1 MGTKHHLSMNTHFIR
16 HLFFC
21 LALLVVRSAATLA
34 QPAFPPTADDLCYN
48 CVPLGYEKVSEVYE
62 PAISSPAYYGLMVGT
77 WVPYNGQNVP
87 DPPSEYSQSL
97 GTITNDFVTL
107 RSANNAQGNVSEA
120 IKATVT
126 GFKPNR
132 SYSFTYSVLSS
143 SLASTTYG
151 KSAKMKIATGGQIPL
166 FVAEDETVF
175 GNSRN
180 VWITKTMT
188 FTALSETLVFTL
200 SAGEMDP
207 GSIGFVNFDI
217 NDYPFICNAGTE
229 DIFGNH
235 PDVNILCPNTTF
247 DLTTLVSNPPVGV
260 ENVWYTDAHHTEA
273 NKVADPTAVPA
284 GTYYLFRYDP
294 EYECYNVQAS
304 NSKVEVKDLGDVA
317 LQTDKLSNACP
328 ATSVNLIAQVQGTLP
343 ANHVVRWYTTKDR
356 STPPVQFANSVSTA
370 GTYYAFLLNLSA
382 NCFYQGV
389 SEDSIEV
396 TINAPCCQAGTEQ
409 VKLTSGNIN
418 VDCGQTANLNSLLSA
433 NNVIPNGTLVVWF
446 ATKDRAP
453 GTVVFTPQAVAAG
466 KYYAFIYD
474 DAAKCYNTEIS
485 NAEVTVT
492 GMNGTQVPLDKTLL
506 NNQCPAKT
514 VDLHT
519 SYSVTPPPGFQIVFF
534 TTPNH
539 APGTIVLSNA
549 NTTGK
554 YYAFYFN
561 ATTGCFN
568 TDNSKAIVDV
578 VIIDCTICQATGSD
592 QVELKTDSKTNLCP
606 ATTIDLYSTVQTG
619 AVPAGTEVVWFDNPY
634 HLGTPLTAA
643 EAAAISSSNRYYAF
657 LHDTGNA
664 DCYNTGLSESFV
676 DVTINAP
683 CPPVCNAGSSQVAL
697 KSNPATNTC
706 PSTTVNLTSRLE
718 GILPAFPPG
727 LKYAWFDNK
736 HHEGL
741 PLSNVN
747 QIAADGDYYVFIYD
761 EVNNCYNTDESTSFV
776 KVILQEC
783 KVYTN
788 IKVKLQGAMS
798 FNTDMH
804 NNLRTSNLLP
814 TTDPYNLGSDGPSAF
829 VNNITDWVK
838 VEIRSAADPSV
849 ILEAKSFML
858 KTDGT
863 LERYDGASLVPPY
876 FKPVFEPVHIV
887 VRHRNHVAV
896 MSKKIDD
903 FSLGSVDYDFTTGL
917 QQAYNDG
924 SAPVQMIEVN
934 GVWCM
939 SAGDLTGDETLDD
952 TDNTS
957 MSTLFHQ
964 GVMNQY
970 IPADLNMDGV
980 VDDVDLSLFNR
991 SYYNG
996 LFSII
1001 TKY

>member
-1 MGTKHHLSMNTHFIR
+1 MNTHFIR

-21 LALLVVRSAATLA
+21 LALLLVGSVATLA

-48 CVPLGYEKVSEVYE
+48 CVPLGYEKVSATYE
-62 PAISSPAYYGLMVGT
+62 PAVSNPTYYGSMVGT
-77 WVPYNGQNVP
+77 WVPFNGQNVP

-97 GTITNDFVTL
+97 GTITHDFVTL

-126 GFKPNR
+126 GFKLNKN
-132 SYSFTYSVLSS
+132 YSFTYSVLSS

-151 KSAKMKIATGGQIPL
+151 KSAKMTVATADQIPI
-166 FVAEDETVF
+166 AEDETVF
-175 GNSRN
+175 GDSKN

-188 FTALSETLVFTL
+188 FTASSETLVFIL

-217 NDYPFICNAGTE
+217 NDYPFVCNAGAG
-229 DIFGNH
+229 DI
-235 PDVNILCPNTTF
+235 PVSQSEVNILCPNTTF
-247 DLTTLVSNPPVGV
+247 DLTTLVSNPPAGI

-328 ATSVNLIAQVQGTLP
+328 ATSVNLIAQVQGALP
-343 ANHVVRWYTTKDR
+343 ANHAVRWYTTKDR
-356 STPPVQFANSVSTA
+356 STPPIQFANSVSAA
-370 GTYYAFLLNLSA
+370 GTYYAFLVNLTS
-382 NCFYQGV
+382 NCFYRQI

-396 TINAPCCQAGTEQ
+396 TMSQCCQAGTEQ
-409 VKLTSGNIN
+409 VKLISGNIN
-418 VDCGQTANLNSLLSA
+418 VDCGETANLNSLVSA
-433 NNVIPNGTLVVWF
+433 NNVIPDGMLVVWF
-446 ATKDRAP
+446 TTKDRAP
-453 GTVVFTPQAVAAG
+453 GTVVFTPHAVAAG

-474 DAAKCYNTEIS
+474 DGAKCYNAEIS
-485 NAEVTVT
+485 NAEVIVT
-492 GMNGTQVPLDKTLL
+492 GMNGTQVPLDKTTLI
-506 NNQCPAKT
+506 NQCPAKF
-514 VDLHT
+514 VDLHS
-519 SYSVTPPPGFQIVFF
+519 SYSVTPPNGFAVVFF
-534 TTPNH
+534 TTKNH
-539 APGTIVLSNA
+539 APGTMVLGNA

-561 ATTGCFN
+561 EITECFN
-568 TDNSKAIVDV
+568 TDDSKAEVQVVIVD
-578 VIIDCTICQATGSD
+578 CTPCQVTGSE
-592 QVELKTDSKTNLCP
+592 QVDLKTGSKINLCP
-606 ATTIDLYSTVQTG
+606 ATTVDLYSTIQNG
-619 AVPAGTEVVWFDNPY
+619 SVPPGSEVVWFDNPY
-634 HLGTPLTAA
+634 HWGTALTFA
-643 EAAAISSSNRYYAF
+643 EASSISVTKRYYAF
-657 LHDTGNA
+657 LHDIIDVG
-664 DCYNTGLSESFV
+664 CYNTGVSESFV

-697 KSNPATNTC
+697 KANPATNPC
-706 PSTTVNLTSRLE
+706 PGTTVNLSSRLE
-718 GILPAFPPG
+718 DLLPAFPPG
-727 LKYAWFDNK
+727 LSYAWFDNK

-741 PLSNVN
+741 PLTNVDN
-747 QIAADGDYYVFIYD
+747 IASDGDYYVFIYD

-838 VEIRSAADPSV
+838 VEIRSAADPSL

-896 MSKKIDD
+896 MSNKIDD

>member
-1 MGTKHHLSMNTHFIR
+1 MNTHFIR

-21 LALLVVRSAATLA
+21 LALLLVGSVATLA

-48 CVPLGYEKVSEVYE
+48 CVPLGYEKVSAAYE
-62 PAISSPAYYGLMVGT
+62 PATSSPAYYGSMVGT
-77 WVPYNGQNVP
+77 WVPYNGQTVP
-87 DPPSEYSQSL
+87 DPPSEYSQST
-97 GTITNDFVTL
+97 GTITNHFVTL

-126 GFKPNR
+126 GFKPNKN
-132 SYSFTYSVLSS
+132 YSFTYSVLSS

-151 KSAKMKIATGGQIPL
+151 KSAKMTVATADQIPI
-166 FVAEDETVF
+166 AEDETAF
-175 GNSRN
+175 GDSKN

-188 FTALSETLVFTL
+188 FTASSETLVFIL

-217 NDYPFICNAGTE
+217 NDYPFACNAGTG
-229 DIFGNH
+229 DI
-235 PDVNILCPNTTF
+235 PVSQSEVNILCPNTTF
-247 DLTTLVSNPPVGV
+247 DLTTLVSNPPAGI

-273 NKVADPTAVPA
+273 NKIADPTAVPA

-294 EYECYNVQAS
+294 EYECFNIQAS

-382 NCFYQGV
+382 NCFYRGV

-409 VKLTSGNIN
+409 VKLISGNIN

-474 DAAKCYNTEIS
+474 DAAKCYNAVTS
-485 NAEVTVT
+485 DAEVTVS
-492 GMNGTQVPLDKTLL
+492 GMNGTQVPLDKTTLI
-506 NNQCPAKT
+506 NQCPAQT
-514 VDLHT
+514 VNLHS
-519 SYSVTPPPGFQIVFF
+519 SYSVTPPAGFQIVFY
-534 TTPNH
+534 TTKNH

-561 ATTGCFN
+561 AVTGCFN
-568 TDNSKAIVDV
+568 TDDSKAEVQVVIVD
-578 VIIDCTICQATGSD
+578 CTPCQVTGSE
-592 QVELKTDSKTNLCP
+592 QVDLKTDSKSNLCP
-606 ATTIDLYSTVQTG
+606 STTVDLYSTIQNG
-619 AVPAGTEVVWFDNPY
+619 SIPPGSEVVWFDNPY
-634 HLGTPLTAA
+634 HWGTALTVV
-643 EAAAISSSNRYYAF
+643 EASSISATKRYYAF
-657 LHDTGNA
+657 LHDIIDVG
-664 DCYNTGLSESFV
+664 CYNTGVSESFV

-683 CPPVCNAGSSQVAL
+683 CPPVCNAGSNQVSL
-697 KSNPATNTC
+697 KPNPATNTC
-706 PSTTVNLTSRLE
+706 PGTTVNLTSRLE

-727 LKYAWFDNK
+727 LKYTWFDNK

-741 PLSNVN
+741 PLANVN
-747 QIAADGDYYVFIYD
+747 QVAADGDYYVFIYD

-804 NNLRTSNLLP
+804 NNLRTSGLLP
-814 TTDPYNLGSDGPSAF
+814 TIDPYNLGSDGPTAL

-838 VEIRSAADPSV
+838 VEIRSAANPSD
-849 ILEAKSFML
+849 ILESKSFML

-863 LERYDGASLVPPY
+863 LERYSGVSTVLPY
-876 FKPVFEPVHIV
+876 FKPAPGPIHIV
-887 VRHRNHVAV
+887 VRHRNHIAI
-896 MSKKIDD
+896 MSNVIDN
-903 FSLGSVDYDFTTGL
+903 FSTGTIDYDFTTSL
-917 QQAYNDG
+917 QQCYNDG
-924 SAPVQMIEVN
+924 SAPVQMTEVN

-939 SAGDLTGDETLDD
+939 SSGDLNGDETLDD
-952 TDNTS
+952 ADNTS
-957 MSTLFHQ
+957 MSSSFHQ
-964 GVMNQY
+964 GTMDQY

-980 VDDVDLSLFNR
+980 VDDVDLSLFNH
-991 SYYNG
+991 SYYNS